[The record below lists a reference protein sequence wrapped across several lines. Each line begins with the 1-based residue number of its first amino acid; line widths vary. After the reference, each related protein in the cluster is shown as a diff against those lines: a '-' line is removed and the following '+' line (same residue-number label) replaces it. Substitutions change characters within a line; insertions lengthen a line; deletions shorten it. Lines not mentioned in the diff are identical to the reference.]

1 MKFVIL
7 SHKIIP
13 GYGVKGPILSP
24 ANYDVHLV
32 LKWIA
37 AGLDVREVMED
48 GSYRKLSFNDKKL
61 LEVLNAKLKKQAERR
76 EAVKRE
82 LEEVKSE
89 PIKPMGGVKLVPE
102 DKPLPVAKPKKKKV
116 EKVVEKSKKEE
127 QPKEQPPVELFID
140 ELEKPE

>member
-37 AGLDVREVMED
+37 AGLDVE
-48 GSYRKLSFNDKKL
+48 KLWKM
-61 LEVLNAKLKKQAERR
+61 VL
-76 EAVKRE
+76 
-82 LEEVKSE
+82 
-89 PIKPMGGVKLVPE
+89 
-102 DKPLPVAKPKKKKV
+102 
-116 EKVVEKSKKEE
+116 
-127 QPKEQPPVELFID
+127 
-140 ELEKPE
+140 

>member
-7 SHKIIP
+7 SHKLIP

-32 LKWIA
+32 LKWLA
-37 AGLDVREVMED
+37 VGLDVREVMED

-61 LEVLNAKLKKQAERR
+61 LEVLNAKLKKQAEKR

-116 EKVVEKSKKEE
+116 EKVVEKPKKEE
-127 QPKEQPPVELFID
+127 QPKEEPSVELFID